1 MDIGYINFGLE
12 EKNNLYKVIQSI
24 RDHHAIDELGIGRIR
39 DAFSNKM
46 FPGMSVL
53 QNRAKYFVLLPAL
66 YLEAEKARYKTVEE
80 VRQRI
85 LDMEIRLTRQLLNG
99 TPKVDDQ
106 YGITGS
112 SLIDKAEKN
121 RNQYVKYDPTY
132 IYWGGLVTYG
142 LVKSDGNVYRL
153 IFERSIARHNSPQ
166 KYKKTDENETS
177 DSTDLSG
184 TLQLFDTGG
193 LKYEFDGKT
202 PINIFLT
209 KNEAEFLKKRIVLSE
224 DSKDSLLAYL
234 LSNEIQIVKDYQELK
249 HIWKELPEQHYYTY
263 MLSARFS
270 RFVYLLRIF
279 YNYLYDRRTASE
291 DVADKQFQEYESYL
305 NIHKSEFTES
315 SMAEII
321 SFVDKDVN
329 DLAVKRFCLLAA
341 KSVEDGDL
349 QTLEEL
355 IIAREKTTK
364 GWARAKLTNWKKYV
378 GVPHTSA
385 HLLDYRWNMVF
396 QMINQIKKGLKD
408 GN

>member
-1 MDIGYINFGLE
+1 MEIGYINFGAE

-66 YLEAEKARYKTVEE
+66 YLEAEKGHYKTVEE

-99 TPKVDDQ
+99 TPNYEDQ
-106 YGITGS
+106 YGITGNS
-112 SLIDKAEKN
+112 VIDKAEKN
-121 RNQYVKYDPTY
+121 RGQYVKYDPSY

-142 LVKSDGNVYRL
+142 LVKADGSVYRL
-153 IFERSIARHNSPQ
+153 IYERSLARHNSPQ
-166 KYKKTDENETS
+166 KYRKTDENDTA
-177 DSTDLSG
+177 DSGDLSG

-209 KNEAEFLKKRIVLSE
+209 KAEAEFLKKRIELSE
-224 DSKDSLLAYL
+224 NSKDSLLAYL
-234 LSNEIQIVKDYQELK
+234 LNNDIPIEKDYQEL
-249 HIWKELPEQHYYTY
+249 IQVWNELPEQYLYPY
-263 MLSARFS
+263 LLSARFS

-279 YNYLYDRRTASE
+279 YNCLYDRRTASE
-291 DVADKQFQEYESYL
+291 GVAEKQYQSYL
-305 NIHKSEFTES
+305 SYLDEHKDEFTES
-315 SMAEII
+315 NMAEIL
-321 SFVDKDVN
+321 SFVDNDVN
-329 DLAVKRFCLLAA
+329 DLAVKKFCLQTA
-341 KSVEDGDL
+341 KCVETGDI
-349 QTLEEL
+349 QFLEEL
-355 IIAREKTTK
+355 IVAREKATK
-364 GWARAKLTNWKKYV
+364 GWTRAKLTNWKKYV
-378 GVPHTSA
+378 GVPHA
-385 HLLDYRWNMVF
+385 GAFFLDYRWSLVY
-396 QMINQIKKGLKD
+396 QMIKEIKRGMEY